1 MHRSTAPGTAFIC
14 QTLKGSLRFRLR
26 CTFLATN
33 VLLHVSAGILLQL
46 YIVGFFFL
54 FPSLCSSIFCS
65 FAFYFLLIVPLLADV
80 HGCAFHVRI
89 QLLQCVLQARGGPR
103 TSHGRPVLLSP
114 TTSLVKT
121 RRYCRASSTRSCRAA
136 MPSSIGSVRFFPS
149 IFYADTCRIDK
160 LRPYLTQV
168 SHRPGRRQRPSQTRL
183 VRRPCRA
190 SASR

>member
-33 VLLHVSAGILLQL
+33 VLPVSFCSFISL
-46 YIVGFFFL
+46 VSFF
-54 FPSLCSSIFCS
+54 CSSIFCS

-160 LRPYLTQV
+160 LRPYLIQA

>member
-1 MHRSTAPGTAFIC
+1 MH
-14 QTLKGSLRFRLR
+14 FRLR
-26 CTFLATN
+26 CTFLTTN

-54 FPSLCSSIFCS
+54 YPSLCSSIFCS

-121 RRYCRASSTRSCRAA
+121 RRYCRASSMRFCRAA
-136 MPSSIGSVRFFPS
+136 MPSSIGSVQFFPS

-160 LRPYLTQV
+160 LRPYLIQA
-168 SHRPGRRQRPSQTRL
+168 SHRPGRRQRPSRTRL